1 MLNQNVNI
9 NIRCPKY
16 LRTQLDEIAKEQNT
30 KYSKILR
37 QLIKD
42 YIKQYKE
49 VKLQNDRQRTD
60 TIKNT
65 ERKYI

>member
-9 NIRCPKY
+9 NIRCPRY
-16 LRTQLDEIAKEQNT
+16 LRTQLDEIATEQGTN
-30 KYSKILR
+30 YSKILR

-49 VKLQNDRQRTD
+49 VKQHDDR
-60 TIKNT
+60 
-65 ERKYI
+65 